1 MSENRDPLV
10 LEFLLRLN
18 AKADA
23 LTADL
28 RDLRHRLKQLEQQF
42 AALTAT
48 EAIHHA
54 ATMVSLDR
62 LKARLDRIEG
72 GPDATGRPADP

>member
-18 AKADA
+18 AKVDG
-23 LTADL
+23 LTGDL
-28 RDLRHRLKQLEQQF
+28 RDLRHRVTRLEQQL
-42 AALTAT
+42 AALEAT

-54 ATMVSLDR
+54 ATRVALDR
-62 LKARLDRIEG
+62 LQSRLDRIER
-72 GPDATGRPADP
+72 GPTATDRSANE

>member
-1 MSENRDPLV
+1 MSANRDPLV

-18 AKADA
+18 AKADS

-28 RDLRHRLKQLEQQF
+28 RELRDRVTRLEERL
-42 AALTAT
+42 AALAAT

-54 ATMVSLDR
+54 TTLVALDR
-62 LKARLDRIEG
+62 LQSRVARLGG
-72 GPDATGRPADP
+72 GPTATDPSAEA

>member
-28 RDLRHRLKQLEQQF
+28 RELRDRVTRLEERF
-42 AALTAT
+42 AALEVT

-54 ATMVSLDR
+54 TTLVALDR
-62 LKARLDRIEG
+62 LQSRVARMER
-72 GPDATGRPADP
+72 GPEATDLPAEE

>member
-18 AKADA
+18 RKADA

-28 RDLRHRLKQLEQQF
+28 RDLRDRVTRLEEQF

-54 ATMVSLDR
+54 ATLVALER
-62 LKARLDRIEG
+62 LQSRLARIES
-72 GPDATGRPADP
+72 GPEATDRSADE

>member
-18 AKADA
+18 RKADA

-28 RDLRHRLKQLEQQF
+28 RDLRDRVARLEEQF

-54 ATMVSLDR
+54 ATLVALER
-62 LKARLDRIEG
+62 LQSRLARIES
-72 GPDATGRPADP
+72 GPEATDRSVDE

>member
-28 RDLRHRLKQLEQQF
+28 RELLDRVTRLEERF
-42 AALTAT
+42 AALAAT

-54 ATMVSLDR
+54 TTLVALDR
-62 LKARLDRIEG
+62 LQSRVARIES
-72 GPDATGRPADP
+72 GPEATDLSAKE